1 MDALSYNI
9 DKTLNDFD
17 NNSPAES
24 QTLDASSN
32 KLNIQLN
39 PSALKMIEDTSSS
52 VAEKTPDLKY
62 TKYVKREKKSNITPE
77 NIDVIMLS
85 QIPNVS
91 VDTAIQ
97 IIDKY
102 KTIYNLINVLSENAS
117 ELKDFKIKP
126 NQGRED

>member
-17 NNSPAES
+17 NNSPREN

-52 VAEKTPDLKY
+52 VAEKKTRLK
-62 TKYVKREKKSNITPE
+62 I
-77 NIDVIMLS
+77 
-85 QIPNVS
+85 
-91 VDTAIQ
+91 
-97 IIDKY
+97 Y
-102 KTIYNLINVLSENAS
+102 KIC
-117 ELKDFKIKP
+117 
-126 NQGRED
+126 